1 MPIWLYEIPPW
12 RVALLMVVVIEVLSL
27 VGLFVARRF
36 LLPFLRFN
44 EGINEA
50 VSGTVQAIGVFYGIT
65 VGLIAIGVWDTSST
79 SADLVSKEAA
89 SIGALYRDVSGYP
102 PAIREELR
110 AKLRDYTVFTI
121 EQAWPAQK
129 KGQIL
134 DGGTQILDDFQSMLF
149 SFQPNTT
156 GQSALHQETLR
167 AFNDLIENRR
177 LRVGAVRGGLS
188 DVMWAVIWIG
198 AAFSIG
204 VAYFYRIE
212 DPRIHAI
219 LVALMSG
226 FLAVVLFM
234 IVINDKPFYGY
245 VSITSDP
252 YKLILDKLI
261 TISK

>member
-1 MPIWLYEIPPW
+1 MPLWLYELSPW
-12 RVALLMVVVIEVLSL
+12 RVALIILVVVEVLSL

-36 LLPFLRFN
+36 LLPSLRFH
-44 EGINEA
+44 EGINDA
-50 VSGTVQAIGVFYGIT
+50 VGGTVQTIGVFYGIT
-65 VGLIAIGVWDTSST
+65 VGLIAVSVWHTNSAST
-79 SADLVSKEAA
+79 DLVSQEAA

-121 EQAWPAQK
+121 EQAWPSQK

-134 DGGTQILDDFQSMLF
+134 DGGTQILDDFQSTLF
-149 SFQPNTT
+149 SFQPSTM
-156 GQSALHQETLR
+156 GQGALHQETVR
-167 AFNDLIENRR
+167 AFNNLSENRR
-177 LRVGAVRGGLS
+177 LRIGAVLAGLS
-188 DVMWAVIWIG
+188 EVMWAVIWIG

-204 VAYFYRIE
+204 VAYFYKIE

-245 VSITSDP
+245 VSITPDP
-252 YKLILDKLI
+252 YQLVLDKVM
-261 TISK
+261 TVSN